1 MSQIKLNTLIDS
13 WFIGFYKAMLSHYS
27 FHELLLL
34 FVIGKCI
41 HLIIKGDEHMDAFS
55 LHEHMDAFSLHEQM
69 DAFSLYELQ
78 KQLKISSIRTLG
90 FLRSEP

>member
-1 MSQIKLNTLIDS
+1 MSKINLNTLIDS
-13 WFIGFYKAMLSHYS
+13 WSIGFYKAMLSHYS

-55 LHEHMDAFSLHEQM
+55 LHEHMDAFSLHEQQ
-69 DAFSLYELQ
+69 E
-78 KQLKISSIRTLG
+78 QLKLSSIRTLG
-90 FLRSEP
+90 GP

>member
-1 MSQIKLNTLIDS
+1 MSKINLNTLIDS
-13 WFIGFYKAMLSHYS
+13 WSIGFYKAMLSHYS
-27 FHELLLL
+27 FYELLLL

-55 LHEHMDAFSLHEQM
+55 LHEHMDAF
-69 DAFSLYELQ
+69 FLYELQ

>member
-1 MSQIKLNTLIDS
+1 
-13 WFIGFYKAMLSHYS
+13 
-27 FHELLLL
+27 
-34 FVIGKCI
+34 
-41 HLIIKGDEHMDAFS
+41 MDAFS

>member
-1 MSQIKLNTLIDS
+1 MSKINLNTLIDS
-13 WFIGFYKAMLSHYS
+13 WSIGFYKAMLSHY
-27 FHELLLL
+27 ELLLL
-34 FVIGKCI
+34 FMIGKCI

-55 LHEHMDAFSLHEQM
+55 LHKHMDAFSLHEQM
-69 DAFSLYELQ
+69 DAFSLYEIQ

>member
-55 LHEHMDAFSLHEQM
+55 LHELMDVFSLH
-69 DAFSLYELQ
+69 ELQ
-78 KQLKISSIRTLG
+78 KQLKISSIKTLG

>member
-1 MSQIKLNTLIDS
+1 MSKINLNTLIDS
-13 WFIGFYKAMLSHYS
+13 WSIGFYKAMLSHYS
-27 FHELLLL
+27 FYELLLL

-55 LHEHMDAFSLHEQM
+55 LHEQM

-78 KQLKISSIRTLG
+78 KQLNIYSIRTLG